1 MLSRL
6 MTRREQLLLLIVGAS
21 VLLGAAALYVHDRN
35 IQSAVPEVQAVQP
48 PPADAVA
55 VIPLEQ
61 SKPLAA
67 PLPEPLD
74 LPAPVPEPPPPIG
87 VSVAGAVRAPGLY
100 KLDGDVRVKD
110 LLDKAKGP
118 TEEADL
124 SDINLAAKLID
135 GTTLTIPAR
144 GVAELAG
151 RRLVAKSGQAAAD
164 LNPPQ
169 YTISG
174 QRAFTEPPPSSS
186 TGAPDNKPVPQEIA
200 RPAAPTSTGPVDL
213 NTATAEMLEALPGI
227 GPKTVEKIMAYRT
240 RTPFTC
246 VDDLANVSGIG
257 PKKLEMLR
265 PLVTV
270 RSATVS
276 TPGIPPDAGTKRRS
290 GPPERKSS

>member
-6 MTRREQLLLLIVGAS
+6 MTQREQLLLLIVGAS

-35 IQSAVPEVQAVQP
+35 IQSAVPEAQPVQP
-48 PPADAVA
+48 PPADAVV

-74 LPAPVPEPPPPIG
+74 LRAPVPEPPPPIG
-87 VSVAGAVRAPGLY
+87 VSIAGAVRAPGLY
-100 KLDGDVRVKD
+100 KLDGDARVKE

-135 GTTLTIPAR
+135 GTTLTIPSR

-151 RRLVAKSGQAAAD
+151 GRLVAKSGQAAAA

-169 YTISG
+169 YTVSG
-174 QRAFTEPPPSSS
+174 QRALTEPPPAPR
-186 TGAPDNKPVPQEIA
+186 TGAPDSKPVPQETA
-200 RPAAPTSTGPVDL
+200 RPAAPTSAGPVDL

-270 RSATVS
+270 RSTGMS
-276 TPGIPPDAGTKRRS
+276 PTPASPRAGKPKERNTSERR
-290 GPPERKSS
+290 